1 MAKKLVTVA
10 RPAYIHRAYLLKG
23 WLDSAGIESII
34 LNKGLSY
41 CVGSQAE
48 NQVELQVEEQD
59 TAKALEIVESANLR
73 YGPEFQ
79 EPDQTISSI
88 KNILVPVDYSSYSLN
103 AAKYAVHVAQQK
115 EARIT
120 FVHAYFNPVTT
131 PVSYDNF
138 YSYPSN
144 LADAIR
150 EIEESAKDNMK
161 DFIDEIDKYMLSEGI
176 SGIRP
181 KARLIAGGAEE
192 AILAM
197 AESGNYDIIITGTRG
212 RATSES
218 WLGSFT
224 SKIIEKSKI
233 PVLSVPGGA
242 TYKKSTFKRFMY
254 ATNFDKSDGMAI
266 RRLLNIARPLES
278 HIYVVH
284 IDITND
290 NPFINFDI
298 SHFKD
303 KYIGAIEEV
312 KMDFDLIINKNIIEG
327 IGKFIAEKKID
338 ILAVT
343 THKRNLITSFLRPSI
358 ARELL
363 LEIKIPLLVF
373 HSTP

>member
-1 MAKKLVTVA
+1 MTKKLVTIA
-10 RPAYIHRAYLLKG
+10 RPAYYHRAYLLKG

-48 NQVELQVEEQD
+48 NQIEIQVGEQD

-73 YGPEFQ
+73 YGPEFE
-79 EPDQTISSI
+79 EPDQTLSTI
-88 KNILVPVDYSSYSLN
+88 KNILVPVDYSSYSFN
-103 AAKYAVHVAQQK
+103 AAKYAVHVAEQK
-115 EARIT
+115 DARIT
-120 FVHAYFNPVTT
+120 FVHAYFNPVTS

-150 EIEESAKDNMK
+150 EIEETAKNNMK
-161 DFIDEIDKYMLSEGI
+161 EFISGIDQYMAAEGI
-176 SGIRP
+176 SGVRP
-181 KARLIAGGAEE
+181 KTRLIAGGAEE
-192 AILAM
+192 AVLAM
-197 AESGNYDIIITGTRG
+197 AESGNFDIIIAGTRG
-212 RATSES
+212 KATTES

-233 PVLSVPGGA
+233 PVLSIPGEA
-242 TYKKSTFKRFMY
+242 VYKKSSFKRFMY

-278 HIYVVH
+278 FIHIVH
-284 IDITND
+284 IDITAE

-298 SHFKD
+298 THFKD

-312 KMDFDLIINKNIIEG
+312 NMDFDLIIHKNLIEG
-327 IGKFIAEKKID
+327 IEKYIAEKEID

-343 THKRNLITSFLRPSI
+343 THKRNLITSFLRPSV
-358 ARELL
+358 AKELL
-363 LEIKIPLLVF
+363 LQINIPLLVF
-373 HSTP
+373 HSTA